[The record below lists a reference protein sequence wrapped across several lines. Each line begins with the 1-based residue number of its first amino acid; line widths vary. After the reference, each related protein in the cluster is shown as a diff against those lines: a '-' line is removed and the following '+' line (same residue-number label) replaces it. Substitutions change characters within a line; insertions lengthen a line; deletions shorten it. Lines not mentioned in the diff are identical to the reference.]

1 MLSATSPNTL
11 AVALQARLSR
21 AAPSW
26 SSYPRDPCGG
36 PPPPPDSVASPVEAA
51 AVAPP
56 VARRPCAALAVLA
69 ATVLGAVISSWPAV
83 SLGGAPP
90 VVRPP
95 FPLLK
100 LVSWLRLG
108 PCG

>member
-1 MLSATSPNTL
+1 MIQHNRSHPPAFAAYVSA
-11 AVALQARLSR
+11 ALTKSCPAPPLARL
-21 AAPSW
+21 
-26 SSYPRDPCGG
+26 
-36 PPPPPDSVASPVEAA
+36 SPVEAA

-56 VARRPCAALAVLA
+56 VARRPWAALAVLA
-69 ATVLGAVISSWPAV
+69 ATVLGAVISSWLAV

-100 LVSWLRLG
+100 LVFWPRLRR
-108 PCG
+108 CGYTPGRSPPHT